1 MTGEH
6 AADVEQHGPAPVLPW
21 WERVLRS
28 STFRLPART
37 FLWAFLG
44 IAIPGAL
51 GWLNDLTE
59 WARSEG
65 QAPFPDARSLAFLGV
80 AGISAGSIA
89 LVNAVAVWLENRA
102 GRGILRHPQ

>member
-6 AADVEQHGPAPVLPW
+6 EANGPAPVDPW
-21 WERVLRS
+21 WVRVTRS

-51 GWLNDLTE
+51 GWLNDLTA
-59 WARSEG
+59 WASSEG
-65 QAPFPDARSLAFLGV
+65 QTPFPDARSLAFLGV
-80 AGISAGSIA
+80 AAISAGSVA
-89 LVNAVAVWLENRA
+89 LVNALAVWVENRT
-102 GRGILRHPQ
+102 GVGILRRPK